1 MILNSYKTKTKVS
14 VCTIIYHP
22 PFQTEGE
29 IVSNL
34 TLNGQNSLAL
44 P

>member
-1 MILNSYKTKTKVS
+1 MILNSHKTKTIVS
-14 VCTIIYHP
+14 ACTVIYHS

-34 TLNGQNSLAL
+34 TLNGHT

>member
-1 MILNSYKTKTKVS
+1 MILNSYKTEVKAS
-14 VCTIIYHP
+14 VCTVIYHS

-34 TLNGQNSLAL
+34 TLNGYT